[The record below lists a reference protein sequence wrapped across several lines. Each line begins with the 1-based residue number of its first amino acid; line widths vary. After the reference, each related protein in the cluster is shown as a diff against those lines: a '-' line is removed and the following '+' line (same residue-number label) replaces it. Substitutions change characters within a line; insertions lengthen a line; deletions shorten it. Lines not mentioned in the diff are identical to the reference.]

1 MAPKMLVPGWQSD
14 EIFMI
19 PLGTYYIQF
28 LTDNFFLYYEV
39 MTFLPFDVLHADFE
53 CNHGSGVEFLDL
65 AKLKGR

>member
-19 PLGTYYIQF
+19 PLGTHYIQF
-28 LTDNFFLYYEV
+28 LTDKFFLYYEV
-39 MTFLPFDVLHADFE
+39 MIFLPFDVLNDNFE
-53 CNHGSGVEFLDL
+53 CNDGGVVEFLDL

>member
-39 MTFLPFDVLHADFE
+39 MTFLPFDVLNANFE
-53 CNHGSGVEFLDL
+53 YNDGSGVEFLDL